1 LIRKLIIDALLIL
14 SIVGLLYTRYVD
26 ISLYGA
32 RPDLLLI
39 FVTFIGLFEGK
50 YHSII
55 FGFFGG
61 LTIDIMSGS
70 NLLGV
75 NALMYTLIG
84 YIAILPHKLFH
95 IESVILSPIVIFI
108 FYLIKAFIYMI
119 LAYIFF
125 TTNSLAVYFNTIFMG
140 EFIYTI
146 LISIPVF
153 FIFKNIYSFMEKL
166 KRYV

>member
-1 LIRKLIIDALLIL
+1 MRTISGTLLAAQQATQRKPYIRVVINSVDYSDRVLFVEHHEEPYRDYATIILQNADRGLDA
-14 SIVGLLYTRYVD
+14 
-26 ISLYGA
+26 IS
-32 RPDLLLI
+32 
-39 FVTFIGLFEGK
+39 T
-50 YHSII
+50 
-55 FGFFGG
+55 
-61 LTIDIMSGS
+61 SGS

>member
-1 LIRKLIIDALLIL
+1 MIKKLIIDALLIL

-26 ISLYGA
+26 ISLYNA

-84 YIAILPHKLFH
+84 YLAIIPHKLFH
-95 IESVILSPIVIFI
+95 IESFILSPIVMFI
-108 FYLIKAFIYMI
+108 FYLLKTFIFMV
-119 LAYIFF
+119 LGYIFL
-125 TTNSLAVYFNTIFMG
+125 TPNSLSVYLNTIVMG

-146 LISIPVF
+146 LISIPLF